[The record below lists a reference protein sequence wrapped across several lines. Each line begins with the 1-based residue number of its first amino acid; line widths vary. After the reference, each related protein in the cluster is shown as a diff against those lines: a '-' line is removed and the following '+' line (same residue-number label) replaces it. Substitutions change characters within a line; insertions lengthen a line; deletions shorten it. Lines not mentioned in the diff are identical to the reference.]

1 MAGEP
6 PYITFDKF
14 LRGGVW
20 RPEIRVWTLPHF
32 LLDNSETMQSN
43 ISDFTNKWTA
53 FEIARR
59 RALYGGHLESVICH
73 LQVNSKSLKPE
84 NGPERGIL

>member
-1 MAGEP
+1 MRA
-6 PYITFDKF
+6 
-14 LRGGVW
+14 
-20 RPEIRVWTLPHF
+20 WTLPHF

-53 FEIARR
+53 YEIARR
-59 RALYGGHLESVICH
+59 RALSLYGGHLGSVICH
-73 LQVNSKSLKPE
+73 LQVNSKNLRLA